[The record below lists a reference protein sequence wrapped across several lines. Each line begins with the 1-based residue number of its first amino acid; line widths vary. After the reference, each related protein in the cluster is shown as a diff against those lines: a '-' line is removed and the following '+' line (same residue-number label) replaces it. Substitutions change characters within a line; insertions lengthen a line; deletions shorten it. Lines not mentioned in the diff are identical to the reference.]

1 MSALDAVRDARY
13 TGDARCW
20 PCTVVNLAVVAAV
33 ALALAVVDAVP
44 FAAAAAVAV
53 VGALATWLRG
63 YVVPFTPRFAPRL
76 VAAVPGGDRLFAHP
90 TAPGRDRGTTAGDAV
105 PADADGDGNLAVDAV
120 DPERMLGALVDAG
133 VLVPDGE
140 DLHLDDAFAAAWTDR
155 VRARR
160 DESVDAV
167 AAAVDDALPEATVSV
182 EGRDAGRG
190 PYVVVSRGDGPSL
203 DDAWLTR
210 PVAVAELAAVE
221 ALADH
226 DLDRAT
232 RVAAAGPIRLFL
244 AECPACGGDV
254 VETTTVEC
262 CGGTAGAGASPDHVL
277 ACADCDHRLFTLP
290 DPE

>member
-1 MSALDAVRDARY
+1 MTALDPLRDDRY
-13 TGDARCW
+13 TGEARCW
-20 PCTVVNLAVVAAV
+20 PCTAVNLVVVAAV
-33 ALALAVVDAVP
+33 ALALAVVDQVPLAGAV
-44 FAAAAAVAV
+44 VV

-63 YVVPFTPRFAPRL
+63 YVVPFTPRFAPQL
-76 VAAVPGGDRLFAHP
+76 VAAVPGGERLFDHAS
-90 TAPGRDRGTTAGDAV
+90 APGGAEGPVPDEAAGDA
-105 PADADGDGNLAVDAV
+105 NLAPGDVDGEAT
-120 DPERMLGALVDAG
+120 LGALVDAG
-133 VLVPDGE
+133 VVVPVGE
-140 DLHLDDAFAAAWTDR
+140 DLQLDDAFREAWTARIRD
-155 VRARR
+155 RR
-160 DESVDAV
+160 DASVDAV
-167 AAAVDDALPEATVSV
+167 ASAVDDALADATVGV
-182 EGRDAGRG
+182 EGEDVGRG
-190 PYVVVSRGDGPSL
+190 PYVVVSRSDGPSL
-203 DDAWLTR
+203 DDAWLAR

-244 AECPACGGDV
+244 DECPACGGDV